1 MKFSTCII
9 KIIRDNFLG
18 CMITQ
23 TTSNFDKTFINIFKF
38 MKMIFGD
45 FLDNQFSGK
54 IWNNNMQL
62 TKTVSYFWT
71 VKKCVV

>member
-9 KIIRDNFLG
+9 KIIRDNFLD

-62 TKTVSYFWT
+62 TKTVSYFGLLKS
-71 VKKCVV
+71 V